1 MIRFGQKLH
10 DERVRK
16 GLTLEDVAKATKI
29 RVSFLSAIEK
39 GEYKKLPSSAY
50 AEGFVKNYSEFFGFS
65 SKEMLAIFRREFD
78 EKRVYS
84 VLPKPFAT
92 TDDFPGKKM
101 PMQQTMLVGL
111 LFFLGILIYI
121 FFQYK
126 YAIINPPLTILSP
139 KENQVFSTSSV
150 PVSGETDP
158 NAAVTVG
165 NESTTVDENG
175 HFKKTLSL
183 FPGKQQIIVKAVSRF
198 GRENTITRTVT
209 VRSE

>member
-1 MIRFGQKLH
+1 MVRFGQKLH

-29 RVSFLSAIEK
+29 RLSFLSALEK

-50 AEGFVKNYSEFFGFS
+50 AEGFVKNYSEFLGFS
-65 SKEMLAIFRREFD
+65 SKEMLALFRREFD
-78 EKRVYS
+78 EKKVYS
-84 VLPKPFAT
+84 VMPEQFAK
-92 TDDFPGKKM
+92 TDDFSGKKM
-101 PMQQTMLVGL
+101 PLQQTGIVGL
-111 LFFLGILIYI
+111 LFFLGLLLYI

-126 YAIINPPLTILSP
+126 YAIFSPPLTISSP
-139 KENQVFSTSSV
+139 KENQVFATSAV
-150 PVSGETDP
+150 QIIGQTDA
-158 NAAVTVG
+158 NAAVIVG
-165 NESTTVDENG
+165 NEATTVDENG

-198 GRENTITRTVT
+198 GRENVVTRTVT